1 METNIGASSIIK
13 WTNQT
18 ILGTLNFI
26 FPIVNF
32 VMILI
37 LHCSKMKAH
46 HNTFFTLFKVTGIY
60 GIFSMITSSN
70 SYWSFCESNR
80 FVFVLRKQ
88 LNGIGSF
95 CFCTGGLM
103 IEIQRFIV
111 IRTSRHSEN
120 VISKRL
126 LVLIL
131 IIQFAITAAIMNT
144 YTFATLFY
152 NDNGCITSMDVQHQM
167 VIYIASASF
176 YCSYVILTPILT
188 IITIS
193 AIRSSDLTKNIGNKR
208 ILSLARYSIYCSAAQ
223 MLKGILQIIALIS
236 MFTGN
241 EALSSVYSTL
251 FYLVNLITVNSP
263 IILLFIFSPS
273 VRLLVAQVLC
283 RVKEPSRNSVSGRV
297 SLSQQPTQNQPV
309 SIV

>member
-1 METNIGASSIIK
+1 MLLGNVFSNAFHSHSKPSHVNIIMITWQNDLSFGEKRTRFILPNSRKMETNIGASSIIK

-46 HNTFFTLFKVTGIY
+46 HNTFFTLFKVTGISIFLQFLSQFSFQGIY

-80 FVFVLRKQ
+80 FVFVLRKVLAVFINKRNILDILQQ

-120 VISKRL
+120 VRFLK
-126 LVLIL
+126 
-131 IIQFAITAAIMNT
+131 T
-144 YTFATLFY
+144 Y
-152 NDNGCITSMDVQHQM
+152 
-167 VIYIASASF
+167 
-176 YCSYVILTPILT
+176 
-188 IITIS
+188 
-193 AIRSSDLTKNIGNKR
+193 NI
-208 ILSLARYSIYCSAAQ
+208 
-223 MLKGILQIIALIS
+223 
-236 MFTGN
+236 
-241 EALSSVYSTL
+241 
-251 FYLVNLITVNSP
+251 
-263 IILLFIFSPS
+263 
-273 VRLLVAQVLC
+273 
-283 RVKEPSRNSVSGRV
+283 
-297 SLSQQPTQNQPV
+297 
-309 SIV
+309 